1 MTRRRLPLPGWVR
14 DYRADWLRLDV
25 VAGLT
30 VAAVVIPKAMAYA
43 TIAGLPVEVGLY
55 TAFVPMLLYV
65 LLGAS
70 SVLSV
75 STTTTIAILTGA
87 SLSSAAGDPQALL
100 RASAT
105 LSLLVGAILVAA
117 WALRLG
123 FVANFISE
131 PVLIGFKAGIGV
143 VIILDQ
149 LPKLL
154 GFHIGRGSFVQKVIA
169 TFAHVPETS
178 LPTLAVAVSM
188 IVILVGCQRFLP
200 RAPAPLVAVAAGIAG
215 AWALG
220 LESRGVELV
229 GHIPKGLPSV
239 TLPDLSL
246 AAGLW
251 TGALGIALMSF
262 TETIAAGRAF
272 ARGDEKMPPAN
283 RELFATGIGN
293 AAGAFLG
300 AMPSGGGTSQ
310 TAVNRHAGARS
321 QVAELV
327 TAGVTLATMFLLA
340 PLIGLMPQATLAA
353 VVVVYSIGLIEPAEF
368 RSILRV
374 RRMEFVWAL
383 AAFGGVMLLGTLKGI
398 LIAIILS
405 LVALAYQAADPA
417 VYVLGRK
424 PGTNVFRPR
433 SREHSEDETF
443 PGLLLVRP
451 EGRVFFANAERVGQ
465 KIQAFADET
474 QAKVVALDMGSV
486 FDLEYTALKMLTAGE
501 RRNRERGVELWLAGL
516 TPDVLAMVQRSPLGQ
531 TLGRERML
539 FNLEVAV
546 ERFQGR

>member
-1 MTRRRLPLPGWVR
+1 
-14 DYRADWLRLDV
+14 
-25 VAGLT
+25 
-30 VAAVVIPKAMAYA
+30 
-43 TIAGLPVEVGLY
+43 
-55 TAFVPMLLYV
+55 
-65 LLGAS
+65 
-70 SVLSV
+70 
-75 STTTTIAILTGA
+75 
-87 SLSSAAGDPQALL
+87 
-100 RASAT
+100 
-105 LSLLVGAILVAA
+105 
-117 WALRLG
+117 
-123 FVANFISE
+123 
-131 PVLIGFKAGIGV
+131 
-143 VIILDQ
+143 
-149 LPKLL
+149 
-154 GFHIGRGSFVQKVIA
+154 
-169 TFAHVPETS
+169 
-178 LPTLAVAVSM
+178 
-188 IVILVGCQRFLP
+188 
-200 RAPAPLVAVAAGIAG
+200 
-215 AWALG
+215 LG

-433 SREHSEDETF
+433 SREHPEDETF

-465 KIQAFADET
+465 KIHAFADET